1 MSKYFDK
8 LVEINESLTKELK
21 GKGLMK
27 EGDDDEEMVPVPSD
41 SLTDDQKKGILD
53 DSIKKAGLKVDPK
66 VLDDISKN
74 PEQLAGVQKVLG
86 AEDEQKNESVDD
98 DDEGSGELVY
108 VRMDDD
114 DLDMHG
120 YLKSVDGLDKRELE
134 WTDDE
139 KEAMEFTRAE
149 AASKIAEICDKL
161 HYDYNTFNLQDVE
174 SQVDD
179 NGENWVSIDSSNPS
193 ATVVP

>member
-114 DLDMHG
+114 DLEMHG
-120 YLKSVDGLDKRELE
+120 YIGHGDKDFNLV
-134 WTDDE
+134 DDE
-139 KEAMEFTRAE
+139 KDAIEFTQQE
-149 AASKIAEICDKL
+149 AVEEIARICEKY

-174 SQVDD
+174 SQVAD

>member
-8 LVEINESLTKELK
+8 LLKIDESLTKELK
-21 GKGLMK
+21 SRGIKFMAK
-27 EGDDDEEMVPVPSD
+27 EGDDGEMVSVPAD
-41 SLTDDQKKGILD
+41 SLTDDQKKGILTNT
-53 DSIKKAGLKVDPK
+53 IKNAGLDVDDKVI
-66 VLDDISKN
+66 DDISKN
-74 PEQLAGVQKVLG
+74 PEQLAGVQKIID
-86 AEDEQKNESVDD
+86 AQKKKNESVGDD
-98 DDEGSGELVY
+98 ELVY

-120 YLKSVDGLDKRELE
+120 FLKSVDGLDKRELE

-161 HYDYNTFNLQDVE
+161 HYDYNTFNIQDVE

-193 ATVVP
+193 ATTIP

>member
-114 DLDMHG
+114 DLEMHG
-120 YLKSVDGLDKRELE
+120 YIGHGDKDFNLV
-134 WTDDE
+134 DDE
-139 KEAMEFTRAE
+139 KDAIEFTQQE
-149 AASKIAEICDKL
+149 AAEEIARICEKY

-174 SQVDD
+174 SQVAD